1 MKTLH
6 SFVLKPGLFSC
17 GIIALIIICCVCG
30 PVFAARLA
38 GTDENVSTTTTTADT
53 TKKIIEA
60 APSKTAASV
69 KQDIPSVKTEKEV
82 KAEGAIKESG

>member
-1 MKTLH
+1 MRHNRTDNN
-6 SFVLKPGLFSC
+6 
-17 GIIALIIICCVCG
+17 ICVCG

-60 APSKTAASV
+60 SPSKTAAS
-69 KQDIPSVKTEKEV
+69 D
-82 KAEGAIKESG
+82 